1 MPFTWMVTVSITVT
15 PPSVPVVAYLPE
27 ATALVGVPEIEQS
40 PFTVKPVA
48 VVNAAP
54 LQPVI
59 DPPTAPV
66 VVLLVIATLRPY
78 CADAVV
84 CENPFTVMLTVSVA
98 VPTVMPYLVVA
109 LAAVGVPVISPVDV
123 FSERPEGSE
132 GFTEYVPL
140 PTTPVGLL
148 VAIATYLPALIDE
161 LAYANPFTV
170 MSRVSVV
177 EAMPFTVAVMVY
189 FVKALATVG
198 VPVITHVVVLSARP
212 VGSVGRIEHAVG
224 APPTW
229 FGVVVPALTLRLK
242 VSGWLA

>member
-59 DPPTAPV
+59 DPPTEPV

-98 VPTVMPYLVVA
+98 VPTVMPYL
-109 LAAVGVPVISPVDV
+109 AVDEDTIGVPLMAPVEV
-123 FSERPEGSE
+123 FKERPEGRA
-132 GFTEYVPL
+132 GLMEYVPP
-140 PTTPVGLL
+140 PTT
-148 VAIATYLPALIDE
+148 
-161 LAYANPFTV
+161 
-170 MSRVSVV
+170 
-177 EAMPFTVAVMVY
+177 
-189 FVKALATVG
+189 
-198 VPVITHVVVLSARP
+198 
-212 VGSVGRIEHAVG
+212 
-224 APPTW
+224 
-229 FGVVVPALTLRLK
+229 
-242 VSGWLA
+242 